1 MKSSRFAVAAHIL
14 VSVEYATRGGQVYF
28 PSSAIA
34 TSVNTNPVFVRELL
48 CKLGKAGLVV
58 TKEGKGGGVQLARP
72 ASAINL
78 AEVYQAVEDGPVL
91 KRNTRSK
98 DLCCPVSCGMD
109 KVLDPVMADV
119 EGAVLKTLQ
128 GRKLSDLVNRIDP
141 RAAQ

>member
-14 VSVEYATRGGQVYF
+14 VSVEYATRGGEVYF

-78 AEVYQAVEDGPVL
+78 AEVYQAVEEGPVL

-109 KVLDPVMADV
+109 QVLDPVMADV

-128 GRKLSDLVNRIDP
+128 GRKLSDLVNKIDP
-141 RAAQ
+141 RAGH